1 MERTKE
7 DVILSQVKPI
17 FKAAH
22 FEELLL
28 KAQDARNNLQGAQR
42 QVQGDSRWSNTWAGL
57 TFI

>member
-1 MERTKE
+1 MDGVERTKE

-28 KAQDARNNLQGAQR
+28 KAQDARNNLQGA
-42 QVQGDSRWSNTWAGL
+42 DTPEMISNKVRRLG
-57 TFI
+57 